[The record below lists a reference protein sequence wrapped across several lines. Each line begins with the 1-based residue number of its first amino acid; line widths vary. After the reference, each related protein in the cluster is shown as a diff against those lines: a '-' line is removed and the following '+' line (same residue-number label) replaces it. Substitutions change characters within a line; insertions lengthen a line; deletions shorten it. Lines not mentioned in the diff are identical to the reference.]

1 MAGLT
6 GAEMTEPLRIGI
18 FGGTFDPP
26 HVGHLILAE
35 ECRTQLKLDKLL
47 WVVTDNPPHKHY
59 VQITPIEQR
68 VKMVQMAIEDN
79 PSFELSRVDID
90 RPSPHFAIDTVRIL
104 KEQFQGAK
112 MFYLMGGDSL
122 HDLPTW
128 NRPQD
133 FIKVCDGLGVM
144 RRHADQ
150 VDLESLEK
158 ILPGI
163 ARKVFIVEAPILEIS
178 SREIRQRITEGQ
190 GFRYYLRD
198 AVFKAVQE
206 MELYRE

>member
-1 MAGLT
+1 M
-6 GAEMTEPLRIGI
+6 RIGI

-35 ECRTQLKLDKLL
+35 ECRTQLNLDRLL

-59 VQITPIEQR
+59 VSVSPIEDR
-68 VKMVQMAIEDN
+68 VKLVQKAIKGN
-79 PSFELSRVDID
+79 NAFMLSRVDID
-90 RPSPHFAIDTVRIL
+90 RPGPHFAIDTMKIL
-104 KEQFQGAK
+104 KQENPEAYF
-112 MFYLMGGDSL
+112 FYLMGGDSL

-133 FIKVCDGLGVM
+133 FIEICDGIGVM

-150 VDLESLEK
+150 VDLASLETV
-158 ILPGI
+158 LPGI
-163 ARKVFIVEAPILEIS
+163 SKKVQIVDAPILEIS
-178 SREIRQRITEGQ
+178 SKQIRQRINENQ

-198 AVFKAVQE
+198 AVYRAVME
-206 MELYRE
+206 MGLYK

>member
-1 MAGLT
+1 MSKI
-6 GAEMTEPLRIGI
+6 MRIGI

-35 ECRTQLKLDKLL
+35 ECRTQLNLDRLL

-59 VQITPIEQR
+59 VSVSPIEAR
-68 VKMVQMAIEDN
+68 VKLVQKAIKGND
-79 PSFELSRVDID
+79 SFLLSRVDID
-90 RPSPHFAIDTVRIL
+90 RPGPHFAIDTVNIL
-104 KEQFQGAK
+104 KQENPEAK
-112 MFYLMGGDSL
+112 FFYLMGGDSL

-133 FIKVCDGLGVM
+133 FIDVCDGIGVM

-150 VDLESLEK
+150 VDLVSLEAV
-158 ILPGI
+158 LPGI
-163 ARKVFIVEAPILEIS
+163 SKKVLIVDAPILEIS
-178 SREIRQRITEGQ
+178 SKQIRQRINENQ

-198 AVFKAVQE
+198 AVYRAVME
-206 MELYRE
+206 MGLYK